1 MRSRFI
7 AVAVLMY
14 SSSSAFAQESSL
26 MIPNDREASA
36 QVASI
41 VASAREA
48 GLPTNPI
55 VGKVNYGVNA
65 MRSKPND
72 IVRAAS
78 IVKTRLETARTA
90 LAPNPTEQEI
100 TQGAD
105 ALGASATIETLREL
119 RRAGRN
125 RSVAAALGLLTQL
138 LSSQVPLPRATAM
151 ATELLQR
158 EATPTQIVAL
168 GNDIASDMLVGVRI
182 DASMDVR
189 MHHLIATLAAQR
201 GTAAAAA
208 QGDALAATGNPR
220 STSGTPPPPPP
231 RRP

>member
-1 MRSRFI
+1 MRSRII
-7 AVAVLMY
+7 ASAVLVY
-14 SSSSAFAQESSL
+14 SSSSAFAQENSL

-41 VASAREA
+41 VASARDA

-65 MRSKPND
+65 MRSRPND

-78 IVKTRLETARTA
+78 IVKTRLETAKAA
-90 LAPNPTEQEI
+90 LGPNSTEPEI
-100 TQGAD
+100 IEGAN
-105 ALGASATIETLREL
+105 ALGASATIETLREV

-138 LSSQVPLPRATAM
+138 LTTSVPLPRATAI
-151 ATELLQR
+151 ATELLRR
-158 EATPTQIVAL
+158 EATTAQLVAL
-168 GNDIASDMLVGVRI
+168 GNDVASDMRNGVKLE
-182 DASMDVR
+182 STLDVR
-189 MHHLIATLAAQR
+189 MHNLVATLAAQ
-201 GTAAAAA
+201 GGGGFFS
-208 QGDALAATGNPR
+208 GDKVTIGVSDPT
-220 STSGTPPPPPP
+220 STSAKPPPPPP